1 VDRKDLQALSNVR
14 LKEAKALLGLG
25 LWDGAYYLSGY
36 GVECA
41 LKACIAKQTER
52 HEFPDKK
59 KALQSYSHDLRSLAQ
74 VAGPG
79 DGFSERSRREP
90 DFGQNWETAQAWT
103 EESRYQRHSQKSAQD
118 MFKAATH
125 RIYGVI
131 PWIRTRW

>member
-1 VDRKDLQALSNVR
+1 M
-14 LKEAKALLGLG
+14 LGLG
-25 LWDGAYYLSGY
+25 LWDGAYYLAGY
-36 GVECA
+36 AEECA

-74 VAGPG
+74 VAGLG
-79 DGFSERSRREP
+79 DGFSERSRRDAE
-90 DFGQNWETAQAWT
+90 FGQNWETAQSWS
-103 EESRYQRHSQKSAQD
+103 EESRYQRHGQKSAQD

-131 PWIRTRW
+131 PWIKAHW